1 MAFQLALVK
10 WTADMGTVVIYCKYG
25 SSYVGEAEQ
34 TSKGL
39 DPQ

>member
-1 MAFQLALVK
+1 MAFQLALIK
-10 WTADMGTVVIYCKYG
+10 RTADMGTVVIHCENG

-34 TSKGL
+34 ASKGL